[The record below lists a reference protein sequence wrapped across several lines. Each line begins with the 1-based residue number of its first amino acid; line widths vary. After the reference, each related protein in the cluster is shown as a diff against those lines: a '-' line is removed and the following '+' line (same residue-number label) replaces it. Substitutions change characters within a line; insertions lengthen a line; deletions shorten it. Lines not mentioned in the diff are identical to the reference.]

1 MNVIVIVLDSLRQ
14 DHVSLYNRGNGPFE
28 DVPACKTP
36 KLDKFAEDC
45 IVFHNAYPE
54 GLPTMP
60 VRLALMT
67 GQWTLPFRSWEPLR
81 ETDITIAQIL
91 GGRGYVGGLISDTY
105 HYRAP
110 GMNYHRG
117 FRAYRWVRGQE
128 YDPYV
133 SSPSRRNVDG
143 YVNGNFDA
151 TWRARVGQFLA
162 NTDDF
167 TEESHWFPAQVVD
180 QSIEWLRANR
190 GHERVMLWIDSF
202 DPHEPWDPP
211 ARWDTYGDP
220 SYSGPRIIM
229 PMGGSMGEWAS
240 PEEVRLIRGLYAGE
254 VAFVDDCF
262 GRLFEA
268 MAELGYLED
277 SIVVIT
283 NDHGHPL
290 GDHDKFLKGADRM
303 HSELLKCPFLV
314 RLPGGRNGGRE
325 TKALVQFHDM
335 LPTILDLLDMKSD
348 TAGMHGRSFR
358 AVLEGDS
365 DIHRQAVI
373 SGYHPG
379 QERCVRDDVWSYV
392 RRPEGEPDELF
403 NLEDDPRE
411 RRNVIDEHPDEARRL
426 ASHFG
431 PYFFRA
437 PVREIKGLQ
446 GRYEMGSASVG

>member
-14 DHVSLYNRGNGPFE
+14 DHVSLYNRGAGPFG

-36 KLDKFAEDC
+36 HLDRFAEDC

-81 ETDITIAQIL
+81 ETDVTIAEIL
-91 GGRGYVGGLISDTY
+91 GGRGYVCGLISDTY

-117 FRAYRWVRGQE
+117 FRAYRWIRGQE

-133 SSPSRRNVDG
+133 SSPSRRNVDE
-143 YVNGNFDA
+143 YVNDNFDPV
-151 TWRARVGQFLA
+151 WRARVEQFLA
-162 NTDDF
+162 NTDGF
-167 TEESHWFPAQVVD
+167 TEESHWFPAQVVGE
-180 QSIEWLRANR
+180 SMEWLRRNR
-190 GHERVMLWIDSF
+190 SHEKIMLWVDSF

-211 ARWDTYGDP
+211 ARWDTYGEA

-229 PMGGSMGEWAS
+229 PTGGAMGDWAS
-240 PEEVRLIRGLYAGE
+240 PEQVRLIRGLYAGE
-254 VAFVDDCF
+254 VAFVDHCF

-268 MAELGYLED
+268 MGELGYLDD
-277 SIVVIT
+277 SIIVIT

-290 GDHDKFLKGADRM
+290 GDHDKFLKGTDRM

-325 TKALVQFHDM
+325 TKALVQFHDV
-335 LPTILDLLDMKSD
+335 LPTILDLLEMRND
-348 TAGMHGRSFR
+348 TLAMHGRSFR
-358 AVLEGDS
+358 ALLEGDAEA
-365 DIHRQAVI
+365 HRQAVI

-379 QERCVRDDVWSYV
+379 QERCVRDEVWSYV
-392 RRPEGEPDELF
+392 RRPEGQPDELF
-403 NLEDDPRE
+403 NLEEDPRE
-411 RRNVIDEHPDEARRL
+411 KHNVIDEQAEEARRL
-426 ASHFG
+426 ASQFG
-431 PYFFRA
+431 PYFFQT

-446 GRYEMGSASVG
+446 GRYEMGSACVG